1 MFPSTGLYNVQFW
14 DGNDEGGERLR
25 DGIWLVVC
33 KNGKRWPL
41 RFYSDEKKKWIHKY
55 DHALEPVTRAVYKER
70 LEGEGE
76 EPTRGFFRVITFMSV
91 LYVHSATPADA
102 EEEGLALEY
111 ESRTI

>member
-1 MFPSTGLYNVQFW
+1 
-14 DGNDEGGERLR
+14 
-25 DGIWLVVC
+25 
-33 KNGKRWPL
+33 
-41 RFYSDEKKKWIHKY
+41 
-55 DHALEPVTRAVYKER
+55 
-70 LEGEGE
+70 GEGE